1 MENIANQASEHI
13 HSNEIIMTLGKSTTV
28 ERFLQ
33 SASKTRKFQVI
44 VVEAAPSCSGH
55 AMSVNLGK
63 SGIVTTLIPDSAV
76 FAMMARINKVIIS
89 THTVMA
95 NGGLRAMSG
104 AHTIALAARHYSVPV
119 MVLAP
124 MYKLSPIYMCSY
136 EQDAFNV
143 CESPAMVM
151 PYSVGPLAT
160 KVHVYNPVFDYV
172 PPELVTLFISHQG
185 GNAPSY
191 IYRMLQ
197 ELYHP
202 DDYEL

>member
-1 MENIANQASEHI
+1 MENIATQASEHI

-33 SASKTRKFQVI
+33 SAAKTRKFQVI
-44 VVEAAPSCSGH
+44 VVEGAPSCSGH
-55 AMSVNLGK
+55 AMCVSLGK
-63 SGIVTTLIPDSAV
+63 SGILTTLIPDSAI
-76 FAMMARINKVIIS
+76 FAMMARINKVIIG

-95 NGGLRAMSG
+95 NGGLRAACG
-104 AHTIALAARHYSVPV
+104 AHTLSLAARHYSVPV

-124 MYKLSPIYMCSY
+124 LYKLGTSYLCSY
-136 EQDAFNV
+136 EQDAFNT
-143 CESPAMVM
+143 CSSPATVL
-151 PYSVGPLAT
+151 PYSTGSIVS

-172 PPELVTLFISHQG
+172 PPELVTLFISQQS

-191 IYRMLQ
+191 VYRLLQ